1 MAKSKNA
8 VKSVLFP
15 KTSTN
20 EKAPK
25 FNQIIEVE
33 DDFVTDFDINNNQIT
48 ELVAKMEKTGKFVLP
63 EGLRLEGGFWIE
75 KSKACNTY
83 YKGNV
88 QNPYVPGGEEKVA

>member
-15 KTSTN
+15 KNHSN

-33 DDFVTDFDINNNQIT
+33 DDFVTDFDITPEQIT
-48 ELVAKMEKTGKFVLP
+48 ELVAKMEKSGKFVLP

-75 KSKACNTY
+75 KSKAGNTY

-88 QNPYVPGGEEKVA
+88 QNPYVPASEEKAA

>member
-15 KTSTN
+15 KNHSN

-33 DDFVTDFDINNNQIT
+33 DDFVTDFDITLEQIT
-48 ELVAKMEKTGKFVLP
+48 ELVAKLETALCLTIIEDAYNMKVKEK
-63 EGLRLEGGFWIE
+63 E
-75 KSKACNTY
+75 KKI
-83 YKGNV
+83 
-88 QNPYVPGGEEKVA
+88 